1 MRYFDS
7 WIIPAVCV
15 AAFTMLTV
23 SAGEIRLAS
32 DGKTDY
38 AIVAPDRPSPDEKAA
53 ADDLAMYL
61 TRITGAKFTVN
72 GDAPRKIYVGRKA
85 PGDKKPL
92 AAAERRVRSENGDV
106 YLYGSGWQ
114 GNTFAVYDFL
124 DKFFDCRWY
133 TFYGDECIPEKTEA
147 VFDDLTLDVIPS
159 FRCYEYQGGGWLTQC
174 ATFERFRRA
183 SRAYDCRGKA
193 AEPALTEGHVFGKIM
208 PPGVDLGRTTPL
220 RDPMEYFKDKA
231 YFKTNPEFFSLMKN
245 GKRYGGFQ
253 LCFSNSELRRE
264 LFRNLETII
273 KHDYKG
279 GPARISL
286 VLNDKGHWGDQCCHC
301 PECEKLNEKY
311 GDNCGS
317 YWDFI
322 LEASRYFK
330 EKYPEINLLVYGY
343 GMTRHPPTRRITTL
357 PDNVIVSVAPL
368 GETDF
373 VKPYRD
379 TKAVYDNFREWSLF
393 VHGGMSWWIY
403 PTVYPRP
410 LWTYPLVA
418 NITRLVVNIRDM
430 HELGV
435 REIFAQFGSGPH
447 SDAGFGELRMYL
459 IACLARDKN
468 ADVPALT
475 KDFMEHYY
483 GAAAPLMLKYLAEL
497 EACEKAEKNAL
508 RWWPDHRSALTYLT
522 PENLLRWQRRFD
534 EMEKLTRRDKA
545 AHLHVRRART
555 NLDEATMSVWYK
567 FAPGTM
573 PDRDM
578 MRRRYMK
585 TLRDSANDMLA
596 SMEPAK
602 ERPSR
607 VKRLVQWRERSM
619 YYHYALAGKWRP
631 LPGKFA
637 RLPAG
642 RVKRAVPHINR
653 KTLERDV
660 ADSATGLAIK
670 AEMPTGELKFMVH
683 HWTGIAE
690 APREYLGSGLSPETL
705 KKGEGHR
712 RYYYIGTTKLYPDS
726 MISTHQ
732 LHYAS
737 GVMTGHLFEP
747 DNPEQLYNVYLALKP
762 EGKTLWFDEMLLVKT
777 DRKTASNRTAEE
789 ESFDDAE

>member
-1 MRYFDS
+1 MKLVLMLAAIFAAAAL
-7 WIIPAVCV
+7 PAEV
-15 AAFTMLTV
+15 
-23 SAGEIRLAS
+23 RLAS
-32 DGKTDY
+32 GGKTDY
-38 AIVAPDRPSPDEKAA
+38 TIVLAVDKPIGDEEAA
-53 ADDLAMYL
+53 AEDLCQYL
-61 TRITGAKFTVN
+61 TKITGAKFTIG
-72 GDAPRKIYVGRKA
+72 GDAPHKIYVGRKA
-85 PGDKKPL
+85 PGDKAPL
-92 AAAERRVRSENGDV
+92 AATERRVRSENGDV
-106 YLYGSGWQ
+106 YLYGNGWQ

-124 DKFFDCRWY
+124 DKFFGCRWY
-133 TFYGDECIPEKTEA
+133 TFYGDERIPEKSEA
-147 VFDDLTLDVIPS
+147 VFADLALDVIPS
-159 FRCYEYQGGGWLTQC
+159 YKYYDYQGGGWMAQVS
-174 ATFERFRRA
+174 AFERFRRA
-183 SRAYDCRGKA
+183 SRAYDCRVKA
-193 AEPALTEGHVFGKIM
+193 AEPALSEGHVFGKII
-208 PPGVDLGRTTPL
+208 PPGVDLGRTAPL

-253 LCFSNSELRRE
+253 LCFSNPELRRE
-264 LFRNLETII
+264 IFKNLEIII

-286 VLNDKGHWGDQCCHC
+286 VLNDKGHWGDKCCWC
-301 PECEKLNEKY
+301 SECEKLNQKY

-343 GMTRHPPTRRITTL
+343 SMTRHTPTKGITTL

-368 GETDF
+368 GQTDF

-379 TKAVYDNFREWSLF
+379 TGVPYDDLKEWAPFSRDR
-393 VHGGMSWWIY
+393 MAWWIY

-418 NITRLVVNIRDM
+418 NINRLVVNIRDA

-459 IACLARDKN
+459 IACLARDVN

-475 KDFMEHYY
+475 RDFMEHYY

-497 EACEKAEKNAL
+497 EACEKAEKNVL

-522 PENLLRWQRRFD
+522 PENLLRWQRTFD
-534 EMEKLTRRDKA
+534 EMEKLTRKDKA

-567 FAPGTM
+567 FAPGEM
-573 PDRDM
+573 PDREM
-578 MRRRYMK
+578 MHRRYLK

-607 VKRLVQWRERSM
+607 AKRLIQWRERSM

-631 LPGKFA
+631 LPKRFA
-637 RLPAG
+637 ELPAG
-642 RVKRAVPHINR
+642 SVKRAVPHINR

-660 ADSATGLAIK
+660 AGSATGIAIK
-670 AEMPTGELKFMVH
+670 ANMPTEELKFMVH
-683 HWTGIAE
+683 HWDGVE
-690 APREYLGSGLSPETL
+690 EGPREYLGDGLHLKTL
-705 KKGEGHR
+705 REGEGR
-712 RYYYIGTTKLYPDS
+712 RKFYYIGTTKLYPDS

-777 DRKTASNRTAEE
+777 DRKSRENKTVTEE
-789 ESFDDAE
+789 YIDEAQ